1 MPFRNIYEDPRY
13 ADAYAKLE
21 FPGTYA
27 LAFRDLPET
36 FAAHVRGKRA
46 LDFGCGAG
54 RSTRFLVRCG
64 FDVVGV
70 DISEDMVRQAR
81 ELDPEGDYR
90 VIADGDF
97 SALPAGGFDLVF
109 SAFTFD
115 NVPTAERKMRILRG
129 LRGLLAPSN
138 EGSGLRSGGRDGRA
152 HQERGRGGR
161 LVNVVSSPDIYVN
174 EWVSFSTRD
183 FPENRWAR
191 SGDVVRIINTAVA
204 DRRPVEDILWTND
217 AWQEVYAAAGLV
229 QLEARRPLAR
239 ESEPGEWVSETAVA
253 PWVIYVLGAAD

>member
-1 MPFRNIYEDPRY
+1 MPFSNIYEDARY

-27 LAFRDLPET
+27 LAFRDLPGI

-64 FDVVGV
+64 FEVVGV
-70 DISEDMVRQAR
+70 DISEDMVRRAR
-81 ELDPEGDYR
+81 QLDPEGDYR

-97 SALPAGGFDLVF
+97 GGLAPGGFDLVF

-115 NVPTAERKMRILRG
+115 NVPTAERKAHLLRG
-129 LRGLLAPSN
+129 LRRLLAP
-138 EGSGLRSGGRDGRA
+138 EGRC
-152 HQERGRGGR
+152 
-161 LVNVVSSPDIYVN
+161 VNLVSSPDIYVN

-183 FPENRWAR
+183 FPENRRAR
-191 SGDVVRIINTAVA
+191 SGDVVRIVNTAVA
-204 DRRPVEDILWTND
+204 DRRPVEDILWSEE
-217 AWQEVYAAAGLV
+217 AWRKVYDAAGLV
-229 QLEARRPLAR
+229 AIEARRPLAR
-239 ESEPGEWVSETAVA
+239 PGEAGEWVSETTVA
-253 PWVIYVLGAAD
+253 PWVIYLLAPAPGSST